1 MKFERSQKV
10 DSAIPAS
17 SVRGEGG
24 TEGVRIK
31 GEKGNNGDGL
41 GGNRDGRKKR

>member
-31 GEKGNNGDGL
+31 RERGQQGLEETETGE
-41 GGNRDGRKKR
+41 RKR